1 MTLGESI
8 QKLSESPSLVIGYA
22 IAIPIII
29 LVLNLMVCKD
39 EGEESPWNYIYSSL
53 IYLVMIPGI
62 FALFF
67 SIYLFLFERRSIM
80 DTNLY
85 VQVLPVI
92 LMIISVWLI
101 KRNVELKDLPGFG
114 KLSGLVMTIGLVIL
128 LMYIFDRTRFAIVA
142 FTYMPI
148 QYVLL
153 FFLGLLLLIR
163 YGFKKFAS

>member
-8 QKLSESPSLVIGYA
+8 QRLSDNPTLVIGFA
-22 IAIPIII
+22 LAIPIII
-29 LVLNLMVCKD
+29 LVLNFIVCKD
-39 EGEESPWNYIYSSL
+39 EGEEVPWNYIYSTL

-67 SIYLFLFERRSIM
+67 SIYLFLFERQSIF

-85 VQVLPVI
+85 VQVLPI
-92 LMIISVWLI
+92 MLMVISVWLI
-101 KRNVELKDLPGFG
+101 KRNVELKYLPGFG
-114 KLSGLVMTIGLVIL
+114 KLSGLVMTIAVVML
-128 LMYIFDRTRFAIVA
+128 LMYLLDRTRIGIIA

-153 FFLGLLLLIR
+153 CFVGLLFLIR
-163 YGFKKFAS
+163 YGFKRFAG

>member
-8 QKLSESPSLVIGYA
+8 QLLSNNPIWVIGYCLF
-22 IAIPIII
+22 IPVII
-29 LVLNLMVCKD
+29 LVLNFVVCKD
-39 EGEESPWNYIYSSL
+39 EGEQEPWNYIYSVL

-67 SIYLFLFERRSIM
+67 SVYLFLFERRSIM

-85 VQVLPVI
+85 IQVFPLL
-92 LMIISVWLI
+92 LMLVSIWLI
-101 KRNVELKDLPGFG
+101 RRNVDLRDLPGFG
-114 KLSGLVMTIGLVIL
+114 KLSGLIMTISLVII
-128 LMYIFDRTRFAIVA
+128 LMWIVDRTHFAIVA

-148 QYVLL
+148 QYVIL

-163 YGFKKFAS
+163 FGFKRLTS